1 MKKLV
6 YVLIFLAFFALGF
19 LGGRKTGRPKVIDH
33 EVIKR
38 DTVLLFDTVRV
49 DRPVYITE
57 RVVENIYVPVTDTVR
72 LRDTTYMVL
81 PRTQRVYSDSLY
93 KAWVSGY
100 QPALDSLDVYYKEYH
115 ITKTIIEK
123 PKKWHVGLQGGYG
136 ISKDGLTPYIGVG
149 LSYSLL
155 SF

>member
-1 MKKLV
+1 MKNLF
-6 YVLIFLAFFALGF
+6 YILSFLAFFALGF
-19 LGGRKTGRPKVIDH
+19 FGGRCTKHPKTIER
-33 EVIKR
+33 EVEKR
-38 DTVLLFDTVRV
+38 DTLVLLDTVRV

-93 KAWVSGY
+93 RAWVSGY
-100 QPALDSLDVYYKEYH
+100 QPALDSLDIYYKEYH
-115 ITKTIIEK
+115 ITKTIVEK
-123 PKKWHVGLQGGYG
+123 PKRWHVGLQGGYG
-136 ISKDGLTPYIGVG
+136 MSKDGLTPYIGVG
-149 LSYSLL
+149 LSYSIL